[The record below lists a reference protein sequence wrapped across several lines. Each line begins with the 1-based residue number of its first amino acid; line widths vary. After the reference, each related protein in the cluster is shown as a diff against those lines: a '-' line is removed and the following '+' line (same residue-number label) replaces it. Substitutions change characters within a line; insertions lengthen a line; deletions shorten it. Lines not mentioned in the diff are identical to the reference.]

1 MNLEMESKSP
11 LGDLGA
17 TPNWNK
23 KKYKK
28 YNRSTK
34 AKIITKSKPLPLNL
48 RQGGD
53 FGFLY

>member
-34 AKIITKSKPLPLNL
+34 AKIITRSKPLPLNL

>member
-1 MNLEMESKSP
+1 LAADKSF

-17 TPNWNK
+17 TPNWK

-34 AKIITKSKPLPLNL
+34 AKIITISKPLPLNL

-53 FGFLY
+53 FGFL